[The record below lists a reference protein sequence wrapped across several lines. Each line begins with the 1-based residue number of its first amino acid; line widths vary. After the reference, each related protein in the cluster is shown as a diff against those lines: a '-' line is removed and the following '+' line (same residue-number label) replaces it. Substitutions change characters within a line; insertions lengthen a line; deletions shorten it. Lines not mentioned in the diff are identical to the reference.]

1 MMKPLNRKS
10 AFNLFAIVEA
20 IIMLPLIVFWG
31 MGKMSNIT
39 FVLSLFTMLFLTLAA
54 VVFILYK
61 YPAEKADDFD
71 PDSVEVSRSRGRTI
85 IEAITA
91 IIVVAAWVIALV
103 THFFIGEDGGIL
115 YREIFYQIML
125 TTFIVFILINVE
137 SPSTYHLAG
146 KLTNANQVG
155 LAVLMYRILA
165 LLCAVWLLIA
175 VIPALHINWFI
186 LCWLVLVLGTFI
198 VFRILLYKAK

>member
-137 SPSTYHLAG
+137 SPSTYNLAG

>member
-71 PDSVEVSRSRGRTI
+71 PDSVEVSRSHGRTI

-146 KLTNANQVG
+146 KLTNAKQVG

>member
-175 VIPALHINWFI
+175 IIPALHIDWFI

>member
-1 MMKPLNRKS
+1 MKPLNRKS
-10 AFNLFAIVEA
+10 AFNVFAIVEA

-61 YPAEKADDFD
+61 YPAEKGDDFD

-85 IEAITA
+85 IEVITG
-91 IIVVAAWVIALV
+91 IIVVAAWVTALV
-103 THFFIGEDGGIL
+103 THYFIGEDGGIL
-115 YREIFYQIML
+115 YREIFYNILL

-137 SPSTYHLAG
+137 TPSSYDLAG
-146 KLTNANQVG
+146 KLTNAKQVG

-165 LLCAVWLLIA
+165 LLCAVWLLLA
-175 VIPALHINWFI
+175 VIPALHTNLFA
-186 LCWLVLVLGTFI
+186 LCWLVLVLGTFT

>member
-31 MGKMSNIT
+31 MGKLSNIT

>member
-10 AFNLFAIVEA
+10 AFNVFAIVEA

-61 YPAEKADDFD
+61 YPAEKADEFD
-71 PDSVEVSRSRGRTI
+71 PDLVEVSRSRGRTI

-146 KLTNANQVG
+146 KLTNAKQVG